1 MSTDDTT
8 PLEAVE
14 PLEPAE
20 PLGGTTPLPAV
31 ARDAAESPTG
41 ESPTGESPTSE
52 PLTTASATSESFT
65 DEALAPEPV
74 VTEPVAAPAGPAATT
89 PLGAAAQPV
98 TRPARA
104 RLRIGTVVWGLVI
117 AALGVGVLAYATGHT
132 IDTQLA
138 LIVLLTVA
146 GLTLLVGSLVGSA
159 RGSRR

>member
-8 PLEAVE
+8 PLDLEAVE

-31 ARDAAESPTG
+31 SRDAAESPTG
-41 ESPTGESPTSE
+41 ESLTNE
-52 PLTTASATSESFT
+52 PLTSASATSASST
-65 DEALAPEPV
+65 DEAPAPEPV

-132 IDTQLA
+132 IDAQLA

-146 GLTLLVGSLVGSA
+146 GVTLLVGSLVGSA

>member
-14 PLEPAE
+14 PVEPAE

-31 ARDAAESPTG
+31 ARDGAEFPTG
-41 ESPTGESPTSE
+41 ESPTRE
-52 PLTTASATSESFT
+52 PLTRASATSASFT
-65 DEALAPEPV
+65 DAPAPEPV

-146 GLTLLVGSLVGSA
+146 GVTLLVGSLVGSA